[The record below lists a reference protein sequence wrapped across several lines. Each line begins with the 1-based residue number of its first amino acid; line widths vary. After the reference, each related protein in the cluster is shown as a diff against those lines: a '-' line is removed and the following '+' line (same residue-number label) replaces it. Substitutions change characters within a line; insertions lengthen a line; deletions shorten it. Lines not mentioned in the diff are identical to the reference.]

1 MAKMKL
7 KKSLQVVLENSK
19 HALIKMIGESM
30 LKQPATES
38 EIYFLLLE
46 FTLEYPFPPTLGLA
60 QKHEVERWKGTDE
73 HPLVAYNSADLEL
86 FSENQNIALDFDSY
100 EDLFE
105 TVDQLLE
112 EVEYEDRQPYI
123 FELYVEVCKAL
134 MLESSNW
141 IHLKLADDF
150 HVTARDY
157 ELCDEAEYL
166 KKLLPKK
173 SFNKIQRKLDAYEA
187 KLNDAYTNDETVL
200 KVKSVVDVEANR
212 YAVLLDSLGF
222 EKYTDVFTQDEV
234 YFIRPFYVET
244 HMHKQPFE
252 IDREF
257 STLKPTAETRYYH
270 YKFFN
275 NIPQLVDYYSDDVL
289 IWRRIYKYHDGYSTA
304 HKFFLKSGF
313 PEFEDYVILKEH
325 SDSILVYEKYGG
337 GQYDQIS
344 YHKNIQG
351 QIIGAVHVR
360 SMFDV
365 GYKMDATFEYLFEY
379 KNDDLFKISCV
390 NQNNKKSISYCKD
403 DSFMDEAIDDF
414 VEHICRFTISKMK
427 GQTLENLDA
436 VVLVYDVT
444 LAFYF
449 TIHLVRNKEMFDIS
463 TYELHED
470 DSSMMNLTVYTSES
484 ASSPDH
490 EYFSREQSEGYV
502 NETYTRICETL
513 EQRIVDTFQLS
524 VPVVIKYIYDDLDL

>member
-1 MAKMKL
+1 
-7 KKSLQVVLENSK
+7 
-19 HALIKMIGESM
+19 M
-30 LKQPATES
+30 LHQPATED
-38 EIYFLLLE
+38 EISWLLLE
-46 FTLEYPFPPTLGLA
+46 FTLEYPFPPALGLA
-60 QKHEVERWKGTDE
+60 QKNETERLTGEDD
-73 HPLVAYNSADLEL
+73 HPLIAYNCADLEL
-86 FSENQNIALDFDSY
+86 FSENQTVLLEFDPY
-100 EDLFE
+100 EELFA
-105 TVDQLLE
+105 TADQLLE
-112 EVEYEDRQPYI
+112 EIEYEDRQP
-123 FELYVEVCKAL
+123 FMFQLYVDVCKAL

-141 IHLKLADDF
+141 TQLKLADDF

-157 ELCDEAEYL
+157 EMCDEAHYL

-173 SFNKIQRKLDAYEA
+173 TFNKIQRKLDAYDA
-187 KLNDAYTNDETVL
+187 KLNDAYANDETIL
-200 KVKSVVDVEANR
+200 NVKSVVEVESDR
-212 YAVLLDSLGF
+212 YEELLETLDF
-222 EKYTDVFTQDEV
+222 EAYTDVFTQDEV

-244 HMHKQPFE
+244 HMHKRPFE

-257 STLKPTAETRYYH
+257 STQKPISERRYYH
-270 YKFFN
+270 YKFYN

-289 IWRRIYKYHDGYSTA
+289 IWRMIYQYQEGYSTA
-304 HKFFLKSGF
+304 HKFFLKDGLT
-313 PEFEDYVILKEH
+313 EFEDYVRIKEH
-325 SDSILVYEKYGG
+325 SDSLIIYEKYGG
-337 GQYDQIS
+337 RQYDQIS

-351 QIIGAVHVR
+351 EITSAVHVR
-360 SMFDV
+360 SMFDI

-379 KNDDLFKISCV
+379 KNEDLFKISCI
-390 NQNNKKSISYCKD
+390 NQNKKKSISYCKD

-427 GQTLENLDA
+427 DQSLEKLDA

-502 NETYTRICETL
+502 NETYTRICDTL
-513 EQRIVDTFQLS
+513 QQRILDTFQLS